1 MTDHQAITEPG
12 VQVPDITCP
21 KCKSP
26 DGGFMGIRHRGG
38 GLRSTWK
45 CAECDHKWP
54 RRSIPEG
61 AIIPDKPEAKAPV
74 DPNAPVVLSPHAQ
87 AIAKQRAEESARA
100 LRYRRGIL
108 DRYVRQ
114 VLSYGCFTKGEDGEL
129 HRPADAGARRLAF
142 FDANPIATMFPPEAR
157 R

>member
-1 MTDHQAITEPG
+1 MDHQAITEPG

-26 DGGFMGIRHRGG
+26 DGGFMGVRHRGG
-38 GLRSTWK
+38 GLRSTWQ
-45 CAECDHKWP
+45 CADCGHKWP

-87 AIAKQRAEESARA
+87 AIAKLRAEESAQA

-108 DRYVRQ
+108 DRYVAQ
-114 VLSYGCFTKGEDGEL
+114 VLAVGTFTLVDGEL
-129 HRPADAGARRLAF
+129 TRPADAGAKRLAF
-142 FDANPIATMFPPEAR
+142 FEANPIATMFPRPGRAF
-157 R
+157 